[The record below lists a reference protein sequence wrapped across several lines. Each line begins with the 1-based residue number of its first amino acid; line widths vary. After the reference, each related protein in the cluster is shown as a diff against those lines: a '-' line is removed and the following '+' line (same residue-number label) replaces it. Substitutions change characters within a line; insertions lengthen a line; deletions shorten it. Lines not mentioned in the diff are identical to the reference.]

1 MKIMLIFHQLLPVSG
16 LRIVYLATN
25 CCYGLSESVDID
37 DGDYLKFSDVANP
50 NEIAERCLEVIETKA
65 SLNLTEKYHEMIKKF
80 PMKNYLEELL
90 DETFAS
96 I

>member
-1 MKIMLIFHQLLPVSG
+1 MFLL
-16 LRIVYLATN
+16 YTN
-25 CCYGLSESVDID
+25 LSKNGLSESVDID
-37 DGDYLKFSDVANP
+37 GGDYLKFSDVANP
-50 NEIAERCLEVIETKA
+50 NEIAERCFEVIETKA
-65 SLNLTEKYHEMIKKF
+65 YLNLAEKYHEMIKKF